1 MTKPRLSD
9 LMRDYFEGVD
19 FDPDAPG
26 LGAGAFEAWDSF
38 AHFNLLLLIEES
50 YAVRFSVDDMTNL
63 KGVADI
69 RAALAA
75 RGIAA

>member
-1 MTKPRLSD
+1 MTKPRLSEI
-9 LMRDYFEGVD
+9 LRDHFEGVE

-38 AHFNLLLLIEES
+38 AHFNLLLLIEEA

-63 KGVADI
+63 KSVAEI
-69 RAALAA
+69 RAALASQ
-75 RGIAA
+75 GIAA